1 MRVINNNTNAASEK
15 NSVLLKIWIESM
27 LKVQD
32 SRIMGMSEN
41 VFKLV
46 CDLIGIQFLE
56 SRYVQKFAK
65 KSAQSKQ
72 NWTRSRTPEK
82 LTKGV
87 TTKVKKNRLTEAG
100 SYILLLISF

>member
-1 MRVINNNTNAASEK
+1 
-15 NSVLLKIWIESM
+15 
-27 LKVQD
+27 
-32 SRIMGMSEN
+32 MGMSEN

-72 NWTRSRTPEK
+72 N
-82 LTKGV
+82 
-87 TTKVKKNRLTEAG
+87 
-100 SYILLLISF
+100 

>member
-1 MRVINNNTNAASEK
+1 
-15 NSVLLKIWIESM
+15 
-27 LKVQD
+27 
-32 SRIMGMSEN
+32 MSEN

-56 SRYVQKFAK
+56 SWYVQKFAK

-82 LTKGV
+82 LTKDV
-87 TTKVKKNRLTEAG
+87 TTKVKKKQTDRG
-100 SYILLLISF
+100 W

>member
-41 VFKLV
+41 VFKISVRLDWYSISRILV
-46 CDLIGIQFLE
+46 RPKI
-56 SRYVQKFAK
+56 R
-65 KSAQSKQ
+65 
-72 NWTRSRTPEK
+72 
-82 LTKGV
+82 
-87 TTKVKKNRLTEAG
+87 
-100 SYILLLISF
+100 

>member
-56 SRYVQKFAK
+56 S
-65 KSAQSKQ
+65 
-72 NWTRSRTPEK
+72 
-82 LTKGV
+82 
-87 TTKVKKNRLTEAG
+87 
-100 SYILLLISF
+100 